1 LQQVIQM
8 LTYLYLSKPQTSVS
22 EIQATSSVDKQGG
35 VNALALRIYAETDQS
50 PHRLRRGSPMVHLT
64 MSLADL
70 LGQFRDCFARPE
82 SFAVFQPV
90 VAAWILCLRCRT
102 LTEVWQLT
110 GLGPKMHYDA
120 IYSLFASAKWDWDE
134 LGTLL
139 CLLILAHLVPFGLIT
154 IAVDDTL
161 CHKRGKQIAFGGIFL
176 DPVLSTRSRKIL
188 RFGLNYVVVAVVV
201 RLPFRPDRYFAFPV
215 LWRVFRKKG
224 QEGHCKRTALAAQ
237 LVCHLARAMPCRSF
251 CLVADCAYINATV
264 LADLPDN
271 VIVIGPLSK
280 KAALY
285 LPPMPKLER
294 QKGAPRKKGLRLPTP
309 AQLLEMPQRLEEL
322 ASKHGEE
329 FALVSSFNAKGWAA
343 CEEEFTLP
351 KVTKKLRVQTV
362 HGVLWYHACKQ
373 QPVTIAMI
381 HDPQEEKEGK
391 WRDEVL
397 VSTKVEI
404 TAAQMI
410 AEYGKRWSVE
420 MAFHDSKQFL
430 GLEDPQVWTPQSVER
445 AHPMAW
451 FCLSLV
457 LLWYALNRDQ
467 VEKVKRERPWYKK
480 MVGDTFTEM
489 LGAMRLWLWQQR
501 LFGDAGQRAASVE
514 MVEKLLNEMAAV
526 A

>member
-1 LQQVIQM
+1 M
-8 LTYLYLSKPQTSVS
+8 
-22 EIQATSSVDKQGG
+22 E
-35 VNALALRIYAETDQS
+35 
-50 PHRLRRGSPMVHLT
+50 HLT
-64 MSLADL
+64 VSLAEL
-70 LGQFRDCFARPE
+70 LGSFSGCFARRE
-82 SFAVFQPV
+82 SFAVFEPV
-90 VAAWILCLRCRT
+90 VLAWILCLRCRT

-139 CLLILAHLVPFGLIT
+139 CLLILTHLVPFGLIS

-161 CHKRGKQIAFGGIFL
+161 CHKRGKNVAFGGIFL

-201 RLPFRPDRYFAFPV
+201 SLPFRPDRYFALPV

-224 QEGHCKRTALAAQ
+224 QEGHVKRTELAAQ
-237 LVCHLARAMPCRSF
+237 LIRHLAMAMPCRSF

-271 VIVIGPLSK
+271 VVVIGPVSK
-280 KAALY
+280 KAALF
-285 LPPMPKLER
+285 LPALPKVQG

-309 AQLLEMPQRLEEL
+309 AQLLEKPERLEEL
-322 ASKHGEE
+322 AGKHGEE
-329 FALVSSFNAKGWAA
+329 FALVSALNAEGWAA
-343 CEEEFTLP
+343 REEEIILP
-351 KVTKKLRVQTV
+351 KVKKTLRVQTL

-373 QPVTIAMI
+373 KPVTVTLL

-397 VSTKVEI
+397 VSTKVET
-404 TAAQMI
+404 TAAEMVAQ
-410 AEYGKRWSVE
+410 YGKRWSIE
-420 MAFHDSKQFL
+420 LAFHDSKQFL
-430 GLEDPQVWTPQSVER
+430 GLEDPEVRTPLSVER

-457 LLWYALNRDQ
+457 ILWYALNREQ
-467 VEKVKRERPWYKK
+467 IEKVRRERPWYKK
-480 MVGDTFTEM
+480 TVGDTFTEM
-489 LGAMRLWLWQQR
+489 LGAMRLRLWHQR
-501 LFGDAGQRAASVE
+501 LFGEAGKRVVSVE
-514 MVEKLLNEMAAV
+514 MVENLLNEMAAV